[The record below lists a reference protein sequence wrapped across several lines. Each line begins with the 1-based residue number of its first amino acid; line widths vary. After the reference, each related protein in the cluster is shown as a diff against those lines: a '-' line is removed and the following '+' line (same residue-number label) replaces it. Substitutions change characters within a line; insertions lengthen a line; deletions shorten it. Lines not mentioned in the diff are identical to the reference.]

1 MFRAAEDGPMMAQAN
16 VGSGHEHFREED
28 WLDFAREVGDREHR
42 ARVAQHL
49 EAGCSECEQTFRLWA
64 AVLSVADQATEAG
77 PPEFLLGRMKDRF
90 SSPRRKKLGQ
100 RIGER
105 IAAQAALVFDSFRQP
120 MLAGMRAS
128 AGVPVRQLLYKAGRY
143 TIKLQVEPGE
153 ERLSIVGQILDDKD
167 PSGGMRDIAVLA
179 LRGSKTL
186 DRTVTNPLGEF
197 HLEPEARGKLQLS
210 VDVPEIGTFTVE
222 PPRRTAK
229 SEEDTEAAGRA
240 AEGTGRKK
248 ARLR

>member
-1 MFRAAEDGPMMAQAN
+1 MMAQEN

-49 EAGCSECEQTFRLWA
+49 EAGCSECEETFRLWA
-64 AVLSVADQATEAG
+64 AVLSVADQATQGG
-77 PPEFLLGRMKDRF
+77 PPEFVLGRMKERF
-90 SSPRRKKLGQ
+90 SFRRPKKL
-100 RIGER
+100 GER

-128 AGVPVRQLLYKAGRY
+128 AGVPARQLLYKAGRY
-143 TIKLQVEPGE
+143 TIKLQVEPGAGE

-197 HLEPEARGKLQLS
+197 HLEPDAKGKLQLS

-222 PPRRTAK
+222 RPRRTK
-229 SEEDTEAAGRA
+229 SESDTDAEKKAAD
-240 AEGTGRKK
+240 GTGRSKK
-248 ARLR
+248 ARPR

>member
-1 MFRAAEDGPMMAQAN
+1 MADTDARTR
-16 VGSGHEHFREED
+16 SSEHFTEED
-28 WLDFAREVGDREHR
+28 WFDFAHQQAAPSVR
-42 ARVAQHL
+42 ASLERHL
-49 EAGCSECEQTFRLWA
+49 EKGCSRCTQTVRLWR
-64 AVLSVADQATEAG
+64 AVLDVADQEAAYR
-77 PPEFLLGRMKDRF
+77 PPDEALRQVKGDFALRRPKRLL
-90 SSPRRKKLGQ
+90 
-100 RIGER
+100 ER
-105 IAAQAALVFDSFRQP
+105 VAEQAALVFDSFRQP

-128 AGVPVRQLLYKAGRY
+128 AGAAARQLLYKAGRY
-143 TIKLQVEPGE
+143 TIKLQVEPGAGE

-197 HLEPEARGKLQLS
+197 HLEPATSGKLQLS

-229 SEEDTEAAGRA
+229 REAGTAADGKA
-240 AEGTGRKK
+240 AEKTGRGKK

>member
-1 MFRAAEDGPMMAQAN
+1 MFRAAEDGPMMAQEN
-16 VGSGHEHFREED
+16 VGSGREHFREED

-49 EAGCSECEQTFRLWA
+49 EAGCSECEETFRLWA
-64 AVLSVADQATEAG
+64 AVLSVADQATQGG
-77 PPEFLLGRMKDRF
+77 PPEFVLGRMKERF
-90 SSPRRKKLGQ
+90 SFRRPKKL
-100 RIGER
+100 GER
-105 IAAQAALVFDSFRQP
+105 IADQAALVFDSFRQP

-128 AGVPVRQLLYKAGRY
+128 AGAPARQLLYKAGRY
-143 TIKLQVEPGE
+143 TIKLQVEPGAGE

-167 PSGGMRDIAVLA
+167 PSGSLRDIAVLA

-197 HLEPEARGKLQLS
+197 HLEPAATGKLQLS

-222 PPRRTAK
+222 SPRRTAK
-229 SEEDTEAAGRA
+229 SEADAEGKA
-240 AEGTGRKK
+240 AEGTGRSKK
-248 ARLR
+248 ARPR